1 MAADLYMKESG
12 LGARVKTFL
21 LGCLGL
27 SLTEIVLVI
36 YLTSSEVL
44 LYIVL
49 LEMMYVTVAFFYLFP
64 ISTKAIKIDVR

>member
-12 LGARVKTFL
+12 LGARVKAFL
-21 LGCLGL
+21 LGCLGF

-49 LEMMYVTVAFFYLFP
+49 LEMMYVAVAFFYLFP
-64 ISTKAIKIDVR
+64 ISTKAIKIDVG